1 VPWGV
6 CKRRDKIARYVIAN
20 DRDAAM
26 SGRWDGPELTGQID
40 PKPSFRLTPPLQHR
54 LALADE
60 ASEPHHEELETAS
73 RFVSMMIT
81 ATAWSS
87 TDR

>member
-1 VPWGV
+1 M
-6 CKRRDKIARYVIAN
+6 ARLLPCLQGGW
-20 DRDAAM
+20 
-26 SGRWDGPELTGQID
+26 SQW
-40 PKPSFRLTPPLQHR
+40 KPSFRLTPPLQHR

-60 ASEPHHEELETAS
+60 ASELHHEELETAS
-73 RFVSMMIT
+73 RFVSMMII